1 MSHQPITITNLSLDF
16 PHKVCFEGF
25 NTQILPGDR
34 IGIIGR
40 NGSGKSSLVKM
51 LMGQM
56 DPSGGK
62 ITGIDDLTV
71 GYVPQTVLEHTE
83 LSGGERFNKAFTEA
97 IATQPDLLILDEPTN
112 HLDQNVKYSLLR
124 KLDGYNGT
132 LIIVSHDLDVLTHTV
147 DKLWHIKDG
156 KIVVFSGDYDDYM
169 YENGLALASQQK
181 ILNDLKKEKKKLK
194 IQRQQESQK
203 AGKAGKKKAKD
214 NDKLGFDAKSDNAQ
228 AKADAKIAKLN
239 ERLGNVQSSLQQN
252 RLPEEYKLKF
262 NIGNAYVQSGA
273 NLVSVSFGECSY
285 GAHIILSDVFFSM
298 APMDKVSIS
307 GNNASGKTTF
317 IKAIMQNKSVNV
329 SGDWFLPKP
338 SDIGYLEQH
347 YTNLNPDDTVEGVI
361 QKHAP
366 SMDAKAIR
374 KHLNDFLFRKNEE
387 VFAKVKTLSGGEKA
401 RLSLAQIAARPPK
414 LLILDE
420 ITNNIDL
427 ETKEYIIS
435 VLNAYAGAFIIVSHE
450 NGFLDRLNLTNRYF
464 IQNGSLKQKFR

>member
-1 MSHQPITITNLSLDF
+1 
-16 PHKVCFEGF
+16 
-25 NTQILPGDR
+25 
-34 IGIIGR
+34 
-40 NGSGKSSLVKM
+40 
-51 LMGQM
+51 
-56 DPSGGK
+56 
-62 ITGIDDLTV
+62 
-71 GYVPQTVLEHTE
+71 
-83 LSGGERFNKAFTEA
+83 
-97 IATQPDLLILDEPTN
+97 
-112 HLDQNVKYSLLR
+112 
-124 KLDGYNGT
+124 
-132 LIIVSHDLDVLTHTV
+132 
-147 DKLWHIKDG
+147 
-156 KIVVFSGDYDDYM
+156 M

-181 ILNDLKKEKKKLK
+181 MLSDLKKEKKKLK

-262 NIGNAYVQSGA
+262 NIDNAYVQTGA

-285 GAHIILSDVFFSM
+285 GVHIVLSDVFFSM
-298 APMDKVSIS
+298 APTDKVSIS

-329 SGDWFLPKP
+329 SGDWVLPKP

-347 YTNLNPDDTVEGVI
+347 YTNLNPDDTVEEVI
-361 QKHAP
+361 RERAP

-450 NGFLDRLNLTNRYF
+450 SGFLDRLNLTNKYF
-464 IQNGSLKQKFR
+464 IQNGTLKQKFR

>member
-1 MSHQPITITNLSLDF
+1 MSHKPIIITNLSLDF

-56 DPSGGK
+56 DPSGGR

-71 GYVPQTVLEHTE
+71 GDVPQTVLEHSE

-97 IATQPDLLILDEPTN
+97 LAVQPDLLILDEPTN

-124 KLDGYNGT
+124 KLDNYQGT
-132 LIIVSHDLDVLTHTV
+132 LIIVSHDLDVLTNTV

-156 KIVVFSGDYDDYM
+156 RIVVFSGDYNDYM

-181 ILNDLKKEKKKLK
+181 MLNDLKKEKKKLK

-239 ERLGNVQSSLQQN
+239 ERLGNVLSSLQQN

-262 NIGNAYVQSGA
+262 NIDNAYVQSGA

-285 GAHIILSDVFFSM
+285 GAHIVLSDVFFSI

-317 IKAIMQNKSVNV
+317 IKAIMQNQSVSV
-329 SGDWFLPKP
+329 SGDWVLPKP

-347 YTNLNPDDTVEGVI
+347 YTNLNLDDTVEEVI
-361 QKHAP
+361 RERAP

-435 VLNAYAGAFIIVSHE
+435 VLNSYAGAFIIVSHE
-450 NGFLDRLNLTNRYF
+450 SAFLDRLNLTNRYF
-464 IQNGSLKQKFR
+464 IQNRTLKQKFR